1 MEEREAEVIGVYV
14 GHCLV
19 KCAGVVLASRVL
31 GSPRKPP
38 DGKAK
43 KWVGALL
50 GEEKGSWLG
59 KGREGTH
66 F

>member
-1 MEEREAEVIGVYV
+1 MDEREAEVIGVYV

-43 KWVGALL
+43 KWVGHVCKRWDSLL
-50 GEEKGSWLG
+50 GALVFKCFG
-59 KGREGTH
+59 
-66 F
+66 